1 MPYAS
6 GDASLAVFLVSED
19 HTDIEQ
25 VLGAVL
31 KVSLTQRLGAIPS
44 SRYPEWL
51 LFGVRDSGFG
61 VGVIEGH
68 NPSKW
73 SPWI

>member
-44 SRYPEWL
+44 SRYPE
-51 LFGVRDSGFG
+51 
-61 VGVIEGH
+61 
-68 NPSKW
+68 
-73 SPWI
+73 